1 MTDWKK
7 YTNKIASNE
16 KIQNIQSY
24 CTTNSNVEK
33 APIDTFYK
41 ERNKI
46 LRLCNN
52 VQLLEDNEVLGPL
65 LYVGIISA
73 TENYVRDIFAE
84 SIKICP
90 ICKREITEHAISVGS
105 IIWQQGKFVEKG
117 IFENI
122 SFSDGSQIKRE
133 FKKCL
138 KFDIKRTS
146 LLWSLLDEFD
156 KLCQMRHA
164 IVHSSRLLAGKNAIK
179 INIPPSNTWVVV
191 KVGYAEIQ
199 ECASICTSMVC
210 EINTSLFG
218 EMARRWAVEWNKND
232 FWNDKKE
239 KETFDDLWNAFCSQM
254 DTSDVDF
261 ESLSKIKCKNAIKK
275 EYNMD

>member
-7 YTNKIASNE
+7 CTNKIASNE

-52 VQLLEDNEVLGPL
+52 VQLLEENEVLGPL

-105 IIWQQGKFVEKG
+105 IIWQQGNFVEKG

-133 FKKCL
+133 FNKCL
-138 KFDIKRTS
+138 KLI
-146 LLWSLLDEFD
+146 
-156 KLCQMRHA
+156 
-164 IVHSSRLLAGKNAIK
+164 
-179 INIPPSNTWVVV
+179 
-191 KVGYAEIQ
+191 
-199 ECASICTSMVC
+199 
-210 EINTSLFG
+210 
-218 EMARRWAVEWNKND
+218 
-232 FWNDKKE
+232 
-239 KETFDDLWNAFCSQM
+239 
-254 DTSDVDF
+254 
-261 ESLSKIKCKNAIKK
+261 
-275 EYNMD
+275 